1 MAAMLWG
8 ATSFNQRLGG
18 QWATS
23 TADKLRMFANGC
35 PGSIEGKTNDVY
47 GTPQNG

>member
-1 MAAMLWG
+1 MRFMLRG

-23 TADKLRMFANGC
+23 TAHKGCMFFNGC
-35 PGSIEGKTNDVY
+35 PGSIEGKTNDWT
-47 GTPQNG
+47 GTPV